1 MINKTE
7 RYTLLAKQIE
17 SLLADEKDTI
27 AAMANVAALIH
38 DTFRFWWTGF
48 YRVIEGEL
56 LLGPFQGPV
65 ACMHI
70 GYGKGVCGT
79 AWKERRSVVVPDV
92 EQFPGHIACSS
103 ESRSEIVVPV
113 IQHDRVV
120 AVLDID
126 SRELGTFDEIDKEW
140 LEKIVLSLPA
150 FNLPESEIFLAAG
163 CFWGAE
169 KYLKLIEGVT
179 FTEVGFANGNT
190 DNPTYKEVYTDQTGY
205 AETVHLRYNPTI
217 VSLRF
222 LLEMYFKAI
231 DPTSRNK
238 QGEDEGT
245 RYRTG
250 IYYNDPADLPIVD
263 DVVAEEAKKY
273 GLQLQVEVEP
283 LRNFYPADEYHQD
296 YLDKNPSGY
305 CHLPIALFELARKAK
320 DPHKSK

>member
-1 MINKTE
+1 MATKE
-7 RYTLLAKQIE
+7 EQYSLVYKQIA
-17 SLLADEKDTI
+17 SLI
-27 AAMANVAALIH
+27 AGENDAVSVMANISAMLH
-38 DTFRFWWTGF
+38 DCFGFWWTGF
-48 YRVIEGEL
+48 YRVEGGEL
-56 LLGPFQGPV
+56 ILGPFQGPV

-79 AWKERRSVVVPDV
+79 AWKERRTVVVPDV

-113 IQHDRVV
+113 VQKGAVV

-126 SRELGTFDEIDKEW
+126 SRELETFDEVDAQW
-140 LEKIVLSLPA
+140 LEKIVLLLP
-150 FNLPESEIFLAAG
+150 PIGSERDIYLAAG

-190 DNPTYKEVYTDQTGY
+190 ENPTYKEVYTDQTGY
-205 AETVHLRYNPTI
+205 AETVHLRYNPSI

-231 DPTSRNK
+231 DPTSLNK

-250 IYYNDPADLPIVD
+250 IYYSDSTDRTVID
-263 DVVAEEAKKY
+263 EVVAEEAKKY
-273 GLQLQVEVEP
+273 GLPLCVEVEP

-296 YLDKNPSGY
+296 YLDKNPTGY
-305 CHLPIALFELARKAK
+305 CHLPVALFELAKKAK
-320 DPHKSK
+320 DTK